1 MIKDKAKSASD
12 ESEKEPY
19 IFIRRPSRDCLHI
32 LFCFSLRNIRVL
44 FTETPKKTIAW
55 AWNRRGDR
63 IRNTFQHNHH
73 RHLSRKIHK
82 RSSFA
87 LHSFFSVC
95 VPVDR
100 CTGMRSNPLTFEQRL
115 WKTRK
120 NADKDSVSCASQP
133 PTHVLRSFCT
143 CGGRRRWLLSPM
155 NVSGKEP

>member
-1 MIKDKAKSASD
+1 MSLISLIKDKAKSASD

-100 CTGMRSNPLTFEQRL
+100 CTGMRSVILLHSNNDFGKQEKMQ
-115 WKTRK
+115 TRILFL
-120 NADKDSVSCASQP
+120 VRASLP
-133 PTHVLRSFCT
+133 PTYSAPFIRVGAVEDGCSLR
-143 CGGRRRWLLSPM
+143 
-155 NVSGKEP
+155 